1 MYRVLGLL
9 GLEVLGLTPV
19 LILDVVLERLRFDSY
34 FTLGSTLMLVFF
46 GVEVL
51 VGAWTGCLS
60 FMEDFEA
67 ATDGFFTSSR
77 IVLAACS
84 ALDGGRV
91 SAGFPLASDEAF
103 VALPEMVLPLVTLPL
118 GPELFAS
125 TNSDRYLG
133 RLAGRDSRLGSRLAL
148 LALPSF
154 GDLNIFNTSFGCFT
168 GGAISFPDACG
179 VVCLS

>member
-103 VALPEMVLPLVTLPL
+103 VALPEMVLPLVTVPL
-118 GPELFAS
+118 GPVLFAS
-125 TNSDRYLG
+125 AESWSIDNSTPPTLIVILVVLLVAIPGSEAASLCLRFLP
-133 RLAGRDSRLGSRLAL
+133 LA
-148 LALPSF
+148 
-154 GDLNIFNTSFGCFT
+154 T
-168 GGAISFPDACG
+168 
-179 VVCLS
+179 